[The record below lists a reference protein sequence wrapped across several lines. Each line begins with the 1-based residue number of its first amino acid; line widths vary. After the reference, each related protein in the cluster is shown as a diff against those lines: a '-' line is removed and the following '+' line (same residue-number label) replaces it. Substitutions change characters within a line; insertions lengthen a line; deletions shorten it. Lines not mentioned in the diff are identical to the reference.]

1 MKYKNIF
8 LTLFL
13 VLLICLTI
21 GSISAENIT
30 DDSFNNELMEINSCS
45 DNLGIE
51 LETTDDA
58 EDLSSSANQE
68 VFSATNSDPLPNVET
83 GSVSGG
89 VDFTSVHPWGKS
101 DSVNGNKGNI
111 SYDIPSTANI
121 KSAYV
126 YVNIYSGSGGTNYG
140 AYANSS
146 IITENGI
153 QQLGSEYL
161 WTSTSSTDGVNYIVN
176 DHTTRCYSDY
186 MIFYNVTDILQGLN
200 GTSVSIDV
208 LSYPMVGKNF
218 DGRIKLVSLF
228 VAWDDGD
235 DDVINYWFNAGQA
248 WTDDTV
254 NGLTHSFNLSNINLS
269 NKKSSLTNV
278 AVSSADAVYKINNAP
293 LFSESED
300 DVYISGAYYQYHL
313 WDITNYVSGEE
324 LNFTF
329 KAVGGAY
336 GPSFKTI
343 VSILTVYEPKANVS
357 VSMADNNKN
366 IIYPNLNNTLNVDIN
381 TNKAGRYVVNLLADG
396 CIVNSTVV
404 TLNNGLNS
412 LSLIDP
418 TIRPLN
424 ESAKYIGSSGV
435 YDKVSYQVQVKY
447 ANEVINTT
455 SYDVTVLY
463 NGYLGKDT
471 YNENSLES
479 FFNTTVSGDIVV
491 LTDGTYAGSSAS
503 YGSVNFEVVLPEN
516 SDIVKAFIYVP
527 YCWASGGKDNIDM
540 FNVTLNNNALAPVFF
555 ARDQSNL
562 NSNSGYGV
570 VVYDA
575 ENYLMDGNN
584 VFSLNKT
591 ATAVYPTTLIYM
603 YNTTGSNIL
612 KDIYISNGADLLGV
626 SGGISHPM
634 HVDSIIN
641 VDSSDSIDATAYIFG
656 AGAKEGRATIV
667 INGESDYNAWNTN
680 LDNQINVYTKNIKD
694 TVGDSNSIS
703 LILNNNMFLALQ
715 QIIVI
720 SKEVVNVNSSVKIAD
735 YTKNIVYPTFANAL
749 TVTVNTNR
757 AGKYNINLLADGI
770 SVNCTEINL
779 VNGENTLIIV
789 DPTIREL
796 NDSSKY
802 VGSSG
807 SYNKVNYQIQI
818 SFANELVDESSC
830 EATVLYNGYLGKDT
844 YNETSLESFFNITVN
859 GDIVILTN
867 GTYAGSS
874 DSYDSINY
882 SVVLPD
888 KSSFVKAFIYV
899 SYCWASGGKDNIDMF
914 NVTLNNN
921 ALTPVFFARDQSNL
935 NSNSGYGVVVYDV
948 TDFIVNGDNVFDLN
962 KAATAVYPT
971 TLIYMYNTT
980 GSNILKNIY
989 ISNGAD
995 LLGASGG
1002 TRNPIRA
1009 DSTINVDASDI
1020 IDATA
1025 YIFANS
1031 AQDGE
1036 AIVVING
1043 ESESHPWNGSSQS
1056 TDLYTK
1062 DITSSIKD
1070 NNSISIM
1077 LNSGGLTVL
1086 QQIIVTTKNAP
1097 PISTKITVPS
1107 VAVVYSNN
1115 KNLVVTLKDIEGNVI
1130 ANAKLTIV
1138 LNGKSKTV
1146 ATNSNGKA
1154 TFAILANLVP
1164 KTYTVK
1170 VTYDGNGTY
1179 LKSSASNKVV
1189 VSKAT
1194 PRFTAKNSVA
1204 YTLKAVKKYTVVLKT
1219 NKGQI
1224 MKNAKVTIRVNC
1236 KNYIVKTNSKGQ
1248 AIFKFTNLSK
1258 KRTYSAIVKYAGNT
1272 YYKPI
1277 SKTIKVIV
1285 K

>member
-45 DNLGIE
+45 DNLDIE

-68 VFSATNSDPLPNVET
+68 VFSATNSDPLPNIET

-300 DVYISGAYYQYHL
+300 DVYITGAYYQYHL

-503 YGSVNFEVVLPEN
+503 YGSANFEVVLPEN

-540 FNVTLNNNALAPVFF
+540 FNVTLNNNAL
-555 ARDQSNL
+555 
-562 NSNSGYGV
+562 
-570 VVYDA
+570 
-575 ENYLMDGNN
+575 
-584 VFSLNKT
+584 
-591 ATAVYPTTLIYM
+591 
-603 YNTTGSNIL
+603 
-612 KDIYISNGADLLGV
+612 
-626 SGGISHPM
+626 
-634 HVDSIIN
+634 
-641 VDSSDSIDATAYIFG
+641 
-656 AGAKEGRATIV
+656 
-667 INGESDYNAWNTN
+667 
-680 LDNQINVYTKNIKD
+680 
-694 TVGDSNSIS
+694 
-703 LILNNNMFLALQ
+703 
-715 QIIVI
+715 
-720 SKEVVNVNSSVKIAD
+720 
-735 YTKNIVYPTFANAL
+735 
-749 TVTVNTNR
+749 
-757 AGKYNINLLADGI
+757 
-770 SVNCTEINL
+770 
-779 VNGENTLIIV
+779 
-789 DPTIREL
+789 
-796 NDSSKY
+796 
-802 VGSSG
+802 
-807 SYNKVNYQIQI
+807 
-818 SFANELVDESSC
+818 
-830 EATVLYNGYLGKDT
+830 
-844 YNETSLESFFNITVN
+844 
-859 GDIVILTN
+859 
-867 GTYAGSS
+867 
-874 DSYDSINY
+874 
-882 SVVLPD
+882 
-888 KSSFVKAFIYV
+888 
-899 SYCWASGGKDNIDMF
+899 
-914 NVTLNNN
+914 
-921 ALTPVFFARDQSNL
+921 TPVFFARDQSNL
-935 NSNSGYGVVVYDV
+935 NSNSMMPK
-948 TDFIVNGDNVFDLN
+948 I
-962 KAATAVYPT
+962 
-971 TLIYMYNTT
+971 
-980 GSNILKNIY
+980 
-989 ISNGAD
+989 ISWM
-995 LLGASGG
+995 
-1002 TRNPIRA
+1002 
-1009 DSTINVDASDI
+1009 
-1020 IDATA
+1020 
-1025 YIFANS
+1025 
-1031 AQDGE
+1031 E
-1036 AIVVING
+1036 
-1043 ESESHPWNGSSQS
+1043 
-1056 TDLYTK
+1056 
-1062 DITSSIKD
+1062 
-1070 NNSISIM
+1070 IM
-1077 LNSGGLTVL
+1077 SL
-1086 QQIIVTTKNAP
+1086 
-1097 PISTKITVPS
+1097 
-1107 VAVVYSNN
+1107 
-1115 KNLVVTLKDIEGNVI
+1115 D
-1130 ANAKLTIV
+1130 
-1138 LNGKSKTV
+1138 
-1146 ATNSNGKA
+1146 
-1154 TFAILANLVP
+1154 
-1164 KTYTVK
+1164 
-1170 VTYDGNGTY
+1170 
-1179 LKSSASNKVV
+1179 
-1189 VSKAT
+1189 
-1194 PRFTAKNSVA
+1194 
-1204 YTLKAVKKYTVVLKT
+1204 
-1219 NKGQI
+1219 
-1224 MKNAKVTIRVNC
+1224 
-1236 KNYIVKTNSKGQ
+1236 
-1248 AIFKFTNLSK
+1248 
-1258 KRTYSAIVKYAGNT
+1258 
-1272 YYKPI
+1272 
-1277 SKTIKVIV
+1277 
-1285 K
+1285 